1 MSATPDPA
9 AAPLNAVGMK
19 SAASDRSETADF
31 IPTAGSVG
39 AVGSAGRV
47 GFVAVDLGATS
58 GRVMLAVLD
67 GAPGAERIDLTE
79 VGRFTNGPVEVPVT
93 DGTALHWDLLH
104 LWRGTLDGLR
114 AAGTLARERKVE
126 IAAIGIDSWAVD
138 YGLVAADGSL
148 LGNPRHHR
156 DPRLAGVAGDVLGR
170 LGAAEHYAVN
180 GLQTLPFNTEFQL
193 VAGRHDAAWP
203 VASSVRLVPDL
214 LASWLTGEVVA
225 EVTNA
230 STTGLVDAASRQWS
244 APVIDALETAY
255 PELGDLRARLGD
267 LVEPGTVVGKLL
279 GAVQEATGLGAV
291 PVVAVGSHDTASAVV
306 GVPAESER
314 FAYVS
319 SGTWSLVGVELDA
332 PVLTES
338 SRRANVT
345 NELGVDGTVRYLK
358 NVMGLWVLS
367 ETLRTW
373 REAGTE
379 VALADALQA
388 AADAEPGRTVV
399 DVDAPE
405 FLPPGDMPA
414 RIAAAAAASGQPV
427 PDGVGEVVRCILD
440 SLADAYRRVLAEV
453 TRLSGRE
460 VDVLHVVGGGSQN
473 ALLCRLTAQA
483 TGLPVVAGPVEG
495 AALGNVVVQA
505 RAVGALSGDLTALRA
520 VVRRSVELERY
531 EP

>member
-1 MSATPDPA
+1 MSEAPA
-9 AAPLNAVGMK
+9 A
-19 SAASDRSETADF
+19 TA
-31 IPTAGSVG
+31 
-39 AVGSAGRV
+39 
-47 GFVAVDLGATS
+47 FVAVDLGATS
-58 GRVMLAVLD
+58 GRVVLAVLD
-67 GAPGAERIDLTE
+67 GAHGAERIDLTE
-79 VGRFTNGPVEVPVT
+79 VGRFTNGPVEVPVA

-114 AAGTLARERKVE
+114 AAGVLARERGVTV
-126 IAAIGIDSWAVD
+126 AAIGIDSWAVD
-138 YGLVAADGSL
+138 YGLLDGSGAL

-156 DPRLAGVAGDVLGR
+156 DPRLTGVAEEVLDR
-170 LGAAEHYAVN
+170 LGASGHYAVN

-203 VASSVRLVPDL
+203 VAASLRLVPDL
-214 LASWLTGEVVA
+214 LASWLTGAVVT

-230 STTGLVDAASRQWS
+230 STTGLVDAATRQWS
-244 APVIDALETAY
+244 APVIDALQAEY
-255 PELGDLRARLGD
+255 SELGDLRGRLAD
-267 LVEPGTVVGKLL
+267 LVEPGTVVGPLT
-279 GAVQEATGLGAV
+279 ATVQTATGLGAV

-306 GVPAESER
+306 GVPAADER

-332 PVLTES
+332 PVLSEES
-338 SRRANVT
+338 RLANVT

-373 REAGTE
+373 REAGRE
-379 VALADALQA
+379 VTLAEALAA
-388 AADAEPGRTVV
+388 AESAEPGRTVV

-405 FLPPGDMPA
+405 FLAPGDMPS
-414 RIAAAAAASGQPV
+414 RIAAAATASGQPV

-440 SLADAYRRVLAEV
+440 SLAAAYARVLAEV

-473 ALLCRLTAQA
+473 ELLCRLTARA

-505 RAVGALSGDLTALRA
+505 RAVGALSGNLTDLRR
-520 VVRRSVELERY
+520 VVRRSAHLEHY

>member
-1 MSATPDPA
+1 MS
-9 AAPLNAVGMK
+9 
-19 SAASDRSETADF
+19 
-31 IPTAGSVG
+31 
-39 AVGSAGRV
+39 

-58 GRVMLAVLD
+58 GRVMLGVVTG
-67 GAPGAERIDLTE
+67 GAGDERVELTE
-79 VGRFTNGPVEVPVT
+79 VGRFTNGPVEVPEAH
-93 DGTALHWDLLH
+93 GTALHWDLLH
-104 LWRGTLDGLR
+104 LWRGALDGLR
-114 AAGTLARERKVE
+114 AAGDLARQRGVPV
-126 IAAIGIDSWAVD
+126 AAIGIDSWAVD
-138 YGLVAADGSL
+138 YASVAADGSL

-156 DPRLAGVAGDVLGR
+156 DPRLTGVADDVLDR
-170 LGAAEHYAVN
+170 LGHSEHYGVN

-193 VAGRHDAAWP
+193 VAGRHDATWP
-203 VASSVRLVPDL
+203 LVDSIRLIPDL
-214 LASWLTGEVVA
+214 LGSWLTGVTVA

-230 STTGLVDAASRQWS
+230 STTGLLDATTRRWS
-244 APVIDALETAY
+244 DPVIEALQAEY
-255 PELGDLRARLGD
+255 PELGDLRARLAD
-267 LVEPGTVVGKLL
+267 PVEPGTVVGHLT
-279 GAVQEATGLGAV
+279 GTVQAATGLGAV

-306 GVPAESER
+306 GVPAEDER

-332 PVLTES
+332 PVLTEE
-338 SRRANVT
+338 SRLANVT

-379 VALADALQA
+379 VALADALA
-388 AADAEPGRTVV
+388 AAAEAEPGRTVV

-405 FLPPGDMPA
+405 FLQPGDMPA
-414 RIAAAAAASGQPV
+414 RLADAARASGQPV
-427 PDGVGEVVRCILD
+427 PDGVGPVVRCILD

-453 TRLSGRE
+453 THLSGRE

-473 ALLCRLTAQA
+473 ELLCRLTADV

-505 RAVGALSGDLTALRA
+505 RAVGVLAGDLPALRG
-520 VVRRSVELERY
+520 VVRRSARPVRY
-531 EP
+531 EPQTAPAG

>member
-1 MSATPDPA
+1 MSSATDGA
-9 AAPLNAVGMK
+9 AAGTPGPDGGTGARR
-19 SAASDRSETADF
+19 SAPA
-31 IPTAGSVG
+31 
-39 AVGSAGRV
+39 
-47 GFVAVDLGATS
+47 FVAVDLGATS
-58 GRVMLAVLD
+58 GRVMLGVVS
-67 GAPGAERIDLTE
+67 GAAGSEHVDLTE
-79 VGRFTNGPVEVPVT
+79 VARFGNGPVEVPEAA
-93 DGTALHWDLLH
+93 GTALHWDVLH
-104 LWRGTLDGLR
+104 LWRGMLDGLR
-114 AAGTLARERKVE
+114 AAGALARDRDVE
-126 IAAIGIDSWAVD
+126 IAGIGIDSWAVD
-138 YGLVAADGSL
+138 HGLFAADGTL

-156 DPRLAGVAGDVLGR
+156 DPRLTGVAQEVLDR

-193 VAGRHDAAWP
+193 VAARHDAVWP
-203 VASSVRLVPDL
+203 LVDSIRLVPDL
-214 LASWLTGEVVA
+214 LGSWLTGVTVA

-230 STTGLVDAASRQWS
+230 STTGLLDATTRRWS
-244 APVIDALETAY
+244 QPVIDALAHEY
-255 PELGDLRARLGD
+255 PELGDLRARLAD
-267 LVEPGTVVGKLL
+267 VVEPGTVVGHLT
-279 GAVQEATGLGAV
+279 GAVRDATGLGAV
-291 PVVAVGSHDTASAVV
+291 PVIAVGSHDTASAVV
-306 GVPAESER
+306 GLPAADDR

-332 PVLTES
+332 PVLTEE
-338 SRRANVT
+338 SRRANIT

-379 VALADALQA
+379 VTLAEALAA
-388 AADAEPGRTVV
+388 AEQAEPGRTVV
-399 DVDAPE
+399 DVDAPQ

-414 RIAAAAAASGQPV
+414 RIEAAARASGQPV
-427 PDGVGEVVRCILD
+427 PDGVGQVVRCILD

-473 ALLCRLTAQA
+473 ELLCRLTAEA

-505 RAVGALSGDLTALRA
+505 RTAGALAGDLTALRG
-520 VVRRSVELERY
+520 VVRRSVRLRRY